1 MRNHR
6 HGSVVDG
13 HADLHSEL
21 GPNRGEHS
29 GRATNPTIKSVCGKV
44 VVITGGARGIGL
56 ATASA
61 LHQLGAKVAIGDID
75 EPAVKQVGANLGL
88 DVYGR
93 LDVTDHDS
101 FAGFLDEVESRLG
114 PIDVLVNNAGILPV
128 GRLVDEPDALTRRA
142 LAVNVYG
149 VIVGTKVAARRML
162 ARRSGHIINVA
173 SVNSETPSPGVATYC
188 ATKHAVLGFTNSVRA
203 EHRGTGVHYSAVLP
217 AMTDTE
223 MVAGIDQARGL
234 TNAEPTDVA
243 SAIVGL
249 IRKPKRRV
257 TITRAAG
264 AVLVIQRILPGSV
277 ADALRRSIGLDH
289 LFTDRVD
296 VGKRATY
303 EQRVHGT

>member
-1 MRNHR
+1 VGER
-6 HGSVVDG
+6 GSRVNR
-13 HADLHSEL
+13 AEL
-21 GPNRGEHS
+21 V
-29 GRATNPTIKSVCGKV
+29 TGKV

-56 ATASA
+56 ATATA
-61 LHQLGAKVAIGDID
+61 LHLLGAKVAIGDVD
-75 EPAVKQVGANLGL
+75 QPAVKQAGANLGL
-88 DVYGR
+88 DLCGT

-101 FAGFLDEVESRLG
+101 FAGFLDDVEDRLG

-128 GRLVDEPDALTRRA
+128 GRLIDESDALTRRA

-203 EHRGTGVHYSAVLP
+203 EHRGTGVHYSTVLP
-217 AMTDTE
+217 TMTNTE
-223 MVAGIDQARGL
+223 MIAGIDQPRGVQ
-234 TNAEPTDVA
+234 NAEPADVA
-243 SAIVGL
+243 TAIVGL

-257 TITRAAG
+257 TVTRAAG
-264 AVLVIQRILPGSV
+264 VVLMIQRILPAGV

-289 LFTDRVD
+289 LFTDRID
-296 VGKRATY
+296 VGERATY
-303 EQRVHGT
+303 EQRVRGSGAQNE

>member
-1 MRNHR
+1 MT
-6 HGSVVDG
+6 
-13 HADLHSEL
+13 AAA
-21 GPNRGEHS
+21 P
-29 GRATNPTIKSVCGKV
+29 RARALEGKV

-56 ATASA
+56 ATATA
-61 LHQLGAKVAIGDID
+61 LHLLGAKVAIGDID
-75 EPAVKQVGANLGL
+75 EPAVKQAGANLGL
-88 DVYGR
+88 DVCGR

-101 FAGFLDEVESRLG
+101 FAGFLDDVEERLG

-128 GRLVDEPDALTRRA
+128 GRLIDEPDALTRRA

-149 VIVGTKVAARRML
+149 VIVGTKIAARRML

-203 EHRGTGVHYSAVLP
+203 EHRGTGVQYSAVLP
-217 AMTDTE
+217 AMTNTE
-223 MVAGIDQARGL
+223 MIAGIDQARGL
-234 TNAEPTDVA
+234 KNAEPTDVA
-243 SAIVGL
+243 NAIVGL

-257 TITRAAG
+257 TVTRAAG
-264 AVLVIQRILPGSV
+264 VVLMIQRILPGGV

-289 LFTDRVD
+289 LFTDRID

-303 EQRVHGT
+303 EQRVRGSGAEDEQVD

>member
-1 MRNHR
+1 VTH
-6 HGSVVDG
+6 V
-13 HADLHSEL
+13 
-21 GPNRGEHS
+21 NRAE
-29 GRATNPTIKSVCGKV
+29 SVCGKV

-56 ATASA
+56 ATATA
-61 LHQLGAKVAIGDID
+61 LHLLGAKVAIGDID
-75 EPAVKQVGANLGL
+75 EPAVKEAGTHLGL
-88 DVYGR
+88 EVYGR
-93 LDVTDHDS
+93 LDVTDRDS
-101 FAGFLDEVESRLG
+101 FGSFLDEVERRLG

-128 GRLVDEPDALTRRA
+128 GRLIDEPDALTRRA
-142 LAVNVYG
+142 LAVNVHG

-217 AMTDTE
+217 AMTNTE
-223 MVAGIDQARGL
+223 MIAGIDQARGL
-234 TNAEPTDVA
+234 KNAEPTDVA
-243 SAIVGL
+243 KAIVGL
-249 IRKPKRRV
+249 IRKRKRRV
-257 TITRAAG
+257 TVTRAAG
-264 AVLVIQRILPGSV
+264 VVLAIQRILPGGV

-303 EQRVHGT
+303 EKRVHGSRAQDE

>member
-1 MRNHR
+1 MNRAE
-6 HGSVVDG
+6 SV
-13 HADLHSEL
+13 
-21 GPNRGEHS
+21 R
-29 GRATNPTIKSVCGKV
+29 GKV

-56 ATASA
+56 ATAKV
-61 LHQLGAKVAIGDID
+61 LDLLGAKVAIGDID
-75 EPAVKQVGANLGL
+75 EQAVKQAGANLGL
-88 DVYGR
+88 DVCGT

-101 FAGFLDEVESRLG
+101 FAGFLDEVERRLG
-114 PIDVLVNNAGILPV
+114 PVDVLVNNAGILPV
-128 GRLVDEPDALTRRA
+128 GRLIDEPDALTRRA

-203 EHRGTGVHYSAVLP
+203 EHRGTGVHYSVVLP
-217 AMTDTE
+217 AMTNTE
-223 MVAGIDQARGL
+223 MIAGIDQARGL
-234 TNAEPTDVA
+234 KNAEPTDVA
-243 SAIVGL
+243 KAIVGL

-257 TITRAAG
+257 TVTRAAG
-264 AVLVIQRILPGSV
+264 VVLVIQRILPGGV

-289 LFTDRVD
+289 LFTDRID

-303 EQRVHGT
+303 EQRVRGSGAEGVCAERQYIN

>member
-1 MRNHR
+1 
-6 HGSVVDG
+6 
-13 HADLHSEL
+13 
-21 GPNRGEHS
+21 
-29 GRATNPTIKSVCGKV
+29 
-44 VVITGGARGIGL
+44 L
-56 ATASA
+56 ATATA
-61 LHQLGAKVAIGDID
+61 LHLLGAKVAIGDID
-75 EPAVKQVGANLGL
+75 EPAVKQAGANLGL
-88 DVYGR
+88 DVCGA

-101 FAGFLDEVESRLG
+101 FASFLDDVEERLG

-128 GRLVDEPDALTRRA
+128 GRLIDEPDALTRRA

-173 SVNSETPSPGVATYC
+173 SVNSETPAPGVATYC

-217 AMTDTE
+217 AMTNTE
-223 MVAGIDQARGL
+223 MIAGIDQARGL
-234 TNAEPTDVA
+234 KNAEPADVA
-243 SAIVGL
+243 TAIVGL

-257 TITRAAG
+257 TVTRAAG
-264 AVLVIQRILPGSV
+264 VVLMIQRVLPAGV

-289 LFTDRVD
+289 LFTDRID

-303 EQRVHGT
+303 EQRVRGSGARSE

>member
-1 MRNHR
+1 MNRAE
-6 HGSVVDG
+6 SV
-13 HADLHSEL
+13 
-21 GPNRGEHS
+21 R
-29 GRATNPTIKSVCGKV
+29 GKV

-56 ATASA
+56 ATAKV
-61 LHQLGAKVAIGDID
+61 LDLLGAKVAIGDID
-75 EPAVKQVGANLGL
+75 EQAVKQAGANLGL
-88 DVYGR
+88 DVCGT

-101 FAGFLDEVESRLG
+101 FAGFLDEVERRLG
-114 PIDVLVNNAGILPV
+114 PVDVLVNNAGILPV
-128 GRLVDEPDALTRRA
+128 GRLIDEPDALTRRA

-203 EHRGTGVHYSAVLP
+203 EHRGTGVHYSVVLP
-217 AMTDTE
+217 AMTNTE
-223 MVAGIDQARGL
+223 MIAGIDQARGL
-234 TNAEPTDVA
+234 KNAEPTDVA
-243 SAIVGL
+243 KAIVGL

-257 TITRAAG
+257 TVTRAAG
-264 AVLVIQRILPGSV
+264 VVLVIQRILPGGV

-289 LFTDRVD
+289 LFTDRID

-303 EQRVHGT
+303 EQRVRGSGAEDVCAERQYIN